1 MRLAAILT
9 LLVLPLV
16 ANAQVYTWKDA
27 KGKVHYSDQP
37 PPDQGVSSRRLARDA
52 TTVNEVPAA
61 TQALADK
68 RQDAAKQAAEAKEKA
83 AKTEKERAE
92 DAQRQQACERSR
104 INLQGLES
112 GQIRFRMT
120 ASGEREA
127 LDGSVRDAELAEA
140 RRTVDTNCSPR
151 PTAGKK

>member
-1 MRLAAILT
+1 MRLVAILS

-16 ANAQVYTWKDA
+16 ATAQVYTWKDA

-37 PPDQGVSSRRLARDA
+37 PAEQSVNSRRLAPSA
-52 TTVNEVPAA
+52 TTTGDIPTA

-68 RQDAAKQAAEAKEKA
+68 RQEAAKQASEAKEKS
-83 AKTEKERAE
+83 AKVEKERAE

-127 LDGSVRDAELAEA
+127 LDGSVREAELAEA

-151 PTAGKK
+151 PKK